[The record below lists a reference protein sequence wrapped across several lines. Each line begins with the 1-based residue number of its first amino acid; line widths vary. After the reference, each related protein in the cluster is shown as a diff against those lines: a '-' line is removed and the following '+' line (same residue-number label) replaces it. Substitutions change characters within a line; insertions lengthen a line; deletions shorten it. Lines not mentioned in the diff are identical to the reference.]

1 MNSAKQTAQD
11 GAPNCWQCRHFG
23 VSWDPK
29 LPYLCRLMGFK
40 SRVTP
45 SIEVLRAD
53 GQRCRGFVAKPDTTN
68 SASSNSSNSSN
79 SSSTY
84 RRSL

>member
-1 MNSAKQTAQD
+1 MSSANQTAQD

-45 SIEVLRAD
+45 SVEVFRAD
-53 GQRCRGFVAKPDTTN
+53 GQRCRGFAPKTGTAN
-68 SASSNSSNSSN
+68 SASSNSLN

-84 RRSL
+84 RRSV

>member
-1 MNSAKQTAQD
+1 MNSANQNVQD

-45 SIEVLRAD
+45 SVEVLRAD
-53 GQRCRGFVAKPDTTN
+53 GQRCRGFVPKLN
-68 SASSNSSNSSN
+68 SEQSAPSNY
-79 SSSTY
+79 SSTS
-84 RRSL
+84 RRSA

>member
-1 MNSAKQTAQD
+1 MNPAKHTAQD
-11 GAPNCWQCRHFG
+11 GAPNCWHCRHFG

-45 SIEVLRAD
+45 SVEVLRAD
-53 GQRCRGFVAKPDTTN
+53 GQRCRGFVSKQG
-68 SASSNSSNSSN
+68 ASQPSTSNSS
-79 SSSTY
+79 TQP
-84 RRSL
+84 RRSA